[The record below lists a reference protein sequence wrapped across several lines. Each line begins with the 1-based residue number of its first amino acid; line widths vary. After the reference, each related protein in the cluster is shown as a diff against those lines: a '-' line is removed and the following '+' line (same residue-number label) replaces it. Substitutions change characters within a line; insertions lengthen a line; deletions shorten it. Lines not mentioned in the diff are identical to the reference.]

1 MLARIDRSGAG
12 KSSRWRVW
20 GADRDDAVMAGARIA
35 VRVQPRARRDEVA
48 FVRDGVLVVRV
59 TAPALEGRANRSVCR
74 MLAQRLGVAP
84 SQVTILRGE
93 RSRDK
98 LLEVSGVDQPAA
110 DAALG
115 LS

>member
-1 MLARIDRSGAG
+1 VLARIDRSGAG
-12 KSSRWRVW
+12 KSSRSRFT
-20 GADRDDAVMAGARIA
+20 GATGDDETMAGARIA
-35 VRVQPRARRDEVA
+35 VRVQARAHRDEVA

-59 TAPALEGRANRSVCR
+59 TAPALQGRANRAVRR

-84 SQVTILRGE
+84 TRVTIVRGK